1 MNKIKVAEFVK
12 DFDIVPS
19 LLSLRAVM
27 RILRHVL
34 KQDYRGGDGVG
45 APLQLLVGGDKR
57 FMAVPTVHTMTPSQK
72 QAMAQ
77 ELDKNHGVCFPEF
90 VELLC
95 HIAEAAI
102 AKPEY
107 EGLYPTT
114 EDMLEGIM
122 ETWGVS
128 DPRKLH
134 AVKLMREQRLSST
147 FRYC

>member
-1 MNKIKVAEFVK
+1 
-12 DFDIVPS
+12 
-19 LLSLRAVM
+19 
-27 RILRHVL
+27 
-34 KQDYRGGDGVG
+34 
-45 APLQLLVGGDKR
+45 
-57 FMAVPTVHTMTPSQK
+57 
-72 QAMAQ
+72 MAQ